1 MNADTQQ
8 ADVFLYR
15 LLGFIGTALGAF
27 FAAYSTYLALRY
39 IPAREAFLQ
48 DFGAP
53 TPALT
58 RFVLRVPWVPLVV
71 SWLGV
76 CLGFAAIITVR
87 KAALASC
94 WAVVL
99 LSLAVVL
106 LAGYAIEL
114 PMQTV
119 MESIGGA

>member
-1 MNADTQQ
+1 MNAAEQQ

-15 LLGFIGTALGAF
+15 LLGFIGTALGVLLVVCSA
-27 FAAYSTYLALRY
+27 YLALDY
-39 IPAREAFLQ
+39 IPTREAFLQ
-48 DFGAP
+48 DFGAQ

-58 RFVLRVPWVPLVV
+58 SLILRVPWAPMAI

-76 CLGFAAIITVR
+76 CLGVLAIITAR
-87 KAALASC
+87 KVPLGLC

-99 LSLAVVL
+99 LSMAIVL
-106 LAGYAIEL
+106 LARYAVEL

-119 MESIGGA
+119 LESIGGV

>member
-1 MNADTQQ
+1 MNADEQR

-15 LLGFIGTALGAF
+15 LLGFIGTALGVLLVVCSA
-27 FAAYSTYLALRY
+27 YLALDY
-39 IPAREAFLQ
+39 IPTRKAFLR
-48 DFGAP
+48 DFGAQ
-53 TPALT
+53 TPVLT
-58 RFVLRVPWVPLVV
+58 QFILRVPWVPMAV

-76 CLGFAAIITVR
+76 CLGVVAIITIRRV
-87 KAALASC
+87 ALASC

-106 LAGYAIEL
+106 LARYAIEL
-114 PMQTV
+114 PMQTG